1 MAGTDYHG
9 WMPGALSQ
17 EWSRYYRLSSSVEAL
32 HAQFV
37 EHRYPRH
44 AHDFLVV
51 GLVETGAQSYSYR
64 GARHITPAGQVF
76 IVNAG
81 EPHTGESATASG
93 YVYRTLYL
101 REAFFADLAEDI
113 GTRSQ
118 TPFLKGAVLDDQP
131 LARLLARFHRSLI
144 EQATSVERES
154 TLLDAGAR
162 LLRTYGDP
170 HLMERRIAREH
181 PAVKRAR
188 EYLEAHFDQDVS
200 LMTLANLVTLSP
212 YYFAR
217 AFEKETG
224 LPPHAYLESIRIAA
238 AKRFLD
244 QGLPIVETA
253 LSVGYADQS
262 HLTRRFKR
270 FLGMTPGQYSK
281 GSTAIG
287 VAGLSE

>member
-93 YVYRTLYL
+93 YV
-101 REAFFADLAEDI
+101 
-113 GTRSQ
+113 
-118 TPFLKGAVLDDQP
+118 KGAVLDDQP